1 MVATG
6 QIYNKYIQ
14 NNLHAVLHKSNVY
27 LFLNTLSSKLWLLS
41 IIQSWDFLQCI
52 FQSVAWA
59 AFDNGICCYLAKKI
73 GHLCIPTTIKGTGY
87 YYLYNVI
94 QRTFHWSL
102 FLLVTF
108 IALRLFYRH
117 YILSCDIVRKL
128 TNKVEGN
135 KTYIVDN
142 KMYDLIN
149 VSLLKK

>member
-1 MVATG
+1 MSSAHYQSFEGDIFYNVFSKVSHELILTMVFA
-6 QIYNKYIQ
+6 
-14 NNLHAVLHKSNVY
+14 S
-27 LFLNTLSSKLWLLS
+27 LW
-41 IIQSWDFLQCI
+41 Q
-52 FQSVAWA
+52 
-59 AFDNGICCYLAKKI
+59 KI

-102 FLLVTF
+102 FLLVMF